1 MPRHKDSKN
10 LTDKEKKD
18 YNRKRSA
25 VIKKMPR
32 SYSSLLDRYY
42 TQEKKQPIESH
53 RIYAFMNKKTF
64 SHQILN
70 ILQDF
75 TENFLAN
82 NQ

>member
-25 VIKKMPR
+25 IIKKMPR
-32 SYSSLLDRYY
+32 SYSSQLSRYY
-42 TQEKKQPIESH
+42 DHAEITPIESH

-64 SHQILN
+64 SNEILN
-70 ILQDF
+70 VLADF
-75 TENFLAN
+75 TENFLSN